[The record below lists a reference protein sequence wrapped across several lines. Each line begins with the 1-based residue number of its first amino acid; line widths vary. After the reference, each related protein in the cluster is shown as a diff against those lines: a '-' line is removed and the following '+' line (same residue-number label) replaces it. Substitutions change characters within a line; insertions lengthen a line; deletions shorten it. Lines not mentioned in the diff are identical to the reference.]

1 MERVNNNNRG
11 SSNNNGGSN
20 RSSKVSEKLLKNF
33 NPLSSCLPPTRA
45 LCPPFAAVAVS
56 FGFLLNAFIAALL
69 QRPFFC
75 ICFLCFG
82 AFFLHSFSP
91 VVVAGCHCEKLV
103 HFSFSCCLRHFNF
116 IVVVIIVCCVCVWP
130 TVLPAWQC
138 LRKGERGERDMAK
151 VKWLSRLFDLI
162 YWLSAIVA

>member
-1 MERVNNNNRG
+1 MERVNNNNNNNRG
-11 SSNNNGGSN
+11 ISNNNGGSN

-45 LCPPFAAVAVS
+45 LCPPFAGVAVS

-116 IVVVIIVCCVCVWP
+116 IVVVIIVCCVCVANSVACVAVP
-130 TVLPAWQC
+130 
-138 LRKGERGERDMAK
+138 ERGRERGRGGRETWQK
-151 VKWLSRLFDLI
+151 
-162 YWLSAIVA
+162 